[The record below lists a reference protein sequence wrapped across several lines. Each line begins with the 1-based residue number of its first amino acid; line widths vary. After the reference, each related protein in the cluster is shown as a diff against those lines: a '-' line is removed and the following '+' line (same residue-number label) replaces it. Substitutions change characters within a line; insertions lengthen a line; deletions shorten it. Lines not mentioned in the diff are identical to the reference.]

1 MAEIDIEL
9 DNDMIEGIKRLAMR
23 HYGDSSDA
31 SVGRVAES
39 AAEMHLLW
47 SHLVKGSE
55 KEIDEPIYYVK
66 GSERSPL
73 WNTFWK
79 NI

>member
-9 DNDMIEGIKRLAMR
+9 DNDMIEGIKRLAAR

-31 SVGRVAES
+31 SMGRVIES
-39 AAEMHLLW
+39 AVEMRLLW
-47 SHLVKGSE
+47 SHLVKEGG
-55 KEIDEPIYYVK
+55 KEIDEPIYSVK

-73 WNTFWK
+73 WNGFWK